1 MDIPSSSNR
10 QELIRNAVLFLND
23 PSVTSKP
30 LASRIQFLES
40 KGLTDSEIQQA
51 LSQAAQTSSST
62 AHASAQSQLSYGDV
76 PERPAYAAPRYGY
89 DTGIMRG
96 VPPEPP
102 RRDWRDLFI
111 MAVIS
116 GGVVYG
122 LTALAKKYLLP
133 HLQPPSTTAF
143 QDTSSSLTSA
153 YDEASKLL
161 SDLSEQT
168 TELQTS
174 IEEDREK
181 VNNVVGEVEDALK
194 NVRDGEERWREEL
207 RDIRSEVES
216 VRELVPK
223 MIEKHAQSQSAAL
236 TDLQAEL
243 RSLKTLLV
251 SRQQQQ
257 QQQQQ
262 QSSPSTQHEKM
273 NGSQNGSG
281 QSQSV
286 SSTTAA
292 ANALLTP
299 GGGRSKGIPAWQLP
313 SSGPAS
319 ASGGS
324 GRSTP
329 TSASAGGNGNGN
341 GLSEQEGGE
350 KGTDNV
356 KGKGKEKDE
365 VVANAA

>member
-1 MDIPSSSNR
+1 MDGASSSSNR
-10 QELIRNAVLFLND
+10 QELIHNAVLFLND
-23 PSVTSKP
+23 PSVTTKP

-51 LSQAAQTSSST
+51 LSQAQT
-62 AHASAQSQLSYGDV
+62 QSQGTSQTHVQSHSPYDA
-76 PERPAYAAPRYGY
+76 PERPSYAAPRYGGF
-89 DTGIMRG
+89 DTGVMRSAA
-96 VPPEPP
+96 PEPP

-168 TELQTS
+168 NKLQSS

-181 VNNVVGEVEDALK
+181 VNSVVSEVEDALK
-194 NVRDGEERWREEL
+194 NVKDGEERWREEL

-236 TDLQAEL
+236 TDLQSEL

-251 SRQQQQ
+251 SRQQHH
-257 QQQQQ
+257 QQQ
-262 QSSPSTQHEKM
+262 QSPSSQATPSTYGNANS
-273 NGSQNGSG
+273 NGSPNGG
-281 QSQSV
+281 V

-324 GRSTP
+324 VSGRSTP
-329 TSASAGGNGNGN
+329 
-341 GLSEQEGGE
+341 LSGSGFLGE
-350 KGTDNV
+350 DKSEKADGDV
-356 KGKGKEKDE
+356 KGKGKAKEDTVE
-365 VVANAA
+365 NGA

>member
-1 MDIPSSSNR
+1 MDAGSSSNR
-10 QELIRNAVLFLND
+10 QELIHNAVLFLND

-40 KGLTDSEIQQA
+40 KGLTDPEIQQA
-51 LSQAAQTSSST
+51 LSQVATQGASSQS
-62 AHASAQSQLSYGDV
+62 HASPQYDAPAPG
-76 PERPAYAAPRYGY
+76 RPSYAAPRYGY
-89 DTGIMRG
+89 DTGVLRAA
-96 VPPEPP
+96 PPEPP

-143 QDTSSSLTSA
+143 QDTSSSLSSA

-168 TELQTS
+168 NRLQSS

-181 VNNVVGEVEDALK
+181 VNSVVGEVEDALK

-223 MIEKHAQSQSAAL
+223 MIEKHSQSQSAAL

-262 QSSPSTQHEKM
+262 SQSTLSPYANSIGSP
-273 NGSQNGSG
+273 NGS
-281 QSQSV
+281 SQGAPV

-313 SSGPAS
+313 SSNSGPAS

-329 TSASAGGNGNGN
+329 LNGGSAI
-341 GLSEQEGGE
+341 LGE
-350 KGTDNV
+350 DGDGSV
-356 KGKGKEKDE
+356 KGKGKAKEE
-365 VVANAA
+365 VVQDGA